1 MKSTWD
7 NVQWYKDLLLDKK
20 TDKMDLNYW
29 LDYVVQFGVEHKIP
43 AYDNMSF
50 VKYYN
55 LDLLAFAVLLM
66 WGFLSVV

>member
-1 MKSTWD
+1 M
-7 NVQWYKDLLLDKK
+7 LLDKK

-29 LDYVVQFGVEHKIP
+29 LDYVMQFGVEHKIP

-66 WGFLSVV
+66 WGFLSCV

>member
-29 LDYVVQFGVEHKIP
+29 LDYVMQFGVEHKIP

-55 LDLLAFAVLLM
+55 LDLLAFTVLLM
-66 WGFLSVV
+66 WGFLSGV

>member
-29 LDYVVQFGVEHKIP
+29 LDYVMQFGVEHKIP

-66 WGFLSVV
+66 WGFLSGV

>member
-1 MKSTWD
+1 
-7 NVQWYKDLLLDKK
+7 
-20 TDKMDLNYW
+20 MDLNYW
-29 LDYVVQFGVEHKIP
+29 LDYVMQFGVEHKIP

-66 WGFLSVV
+66 WGFLSGV